1 MAVET
6 RWMPCQLKIE
16 TNIVSNDYDGII
28 LVSGRAAGTD
38 EPEPFKTVLFAA
50 AQIDAGLVSSSAVLP
65 INLPAKRLIYS
76 PTGPLNLDYHDVR
89 SFGEAATKGIK
100 RALMAGVR
108 RPLIALLPDARFENV
123 ELVTLLGAL
132 EGLYVPLEVREI
144 SAERC
149 YKASQL
155 GVWSPICSKKL
166 QGIVKLATAL
176 ESGRYV
182 ARDIGGGDPER
193 MAAPRV
199 EEYISE
205 LFAGTNISVQV
216 ISDQDTLLQEY
227 PLFASVNRAASVT
240 PRHAGRIIFLTYEP
254 PNPACVLETLLL
266 VGKGVTYDTGGADI
280 KIAGCMVGMSRDKC
294 GAAACAGFMQIVNL
308 LQPPT
313 VKVVAALCVVRN
325 SVGENC
331 YVADEVITAKS
342 GMRVRVGNTDAE
354 GRMAMADA
362 LCHIKE
368 MALCS
373 VNPHIFTIATLT
385 GHACLAA
392 GIGYS
397 VVMDN
402 AVARLAS
409 NAEKLQASGEAMGD
423 PFEISRLRRED
434 FKTHQGQ
441 AEGDD
446 VLQAT
451 RKPSSQSQ
459 RGHQGPGA
467 FLIMASGLNQ
477 HGRDSEKPLRYSH
490 LDIAASAGDFPEIGT
505 GAPVL
510 ALAKRFL
517 LSDLENS
524 LVKDFDNNV

>member
-1 MAVET
+1 
-6 RWMPCQLKIE
+6 MPCQLKIE
-16 TNIVSNDYDGII
+16 QNICSCDYDGII
-28 LVSGRAAGTD
+28 LVSGSAPGFD
-38 EPEPFKTVLFAA
+38 EPEPFKTVLYAA
-50 AQIDAGLVSSSAVLP
+50 SQIDAALGTIGAVLP

-100 RALMAGVR
+100 RALKAGVR
-108 RPLIALLPDARFENV
+108 CPLMVLLPDVRFENV

-132 EGLYVPLEVREI
+132 QGLYVPLEVREI
-144 SAERC
+144 SPDRC
-149 YKASQL
+149 YKACQL
-155 GVWSPICSKKL
+155 GIWSPICSKKL

-182 ARDIGGGDPER
+182 ARDIGGADPER

-199 EEYISE
+199 EEYIAE
-205 LFAGTNISVQV
+205 LFAGSNVSVQV

-227 PLFASVNRAASVT
+227 PLFACVNRAASVI

-254 PNPACVLETLLL
+254 PNPACVLETLFL

-280 KIAGCMVGMSRDKC
+280 KYGGHMAGMSRDKC
-294 GAAACAGFMQIVNL
+294 GAAACAGFMQVVNL
-308 LQPPT
+308 IQPPT

-325 SVGENC
+325 SIGENC
-331 YVADEVITAKS
+331 YVSDEVITAKS
-342 GMRVRVGNTDAE
+342 GVRVRVGNTDAE

-385 GHACLAA
+385 GHAVLAA
-392 GIGYS
+392 GSGYS

-402 AVARLAS
+402 AVARLVS
-409 NAEKLQASGEAMGD
+409 NGEKLQASGETIGD
-423 PFEISRLRRED
+423 PFEVSRLRRED
-434 FKTHQGQ
+434 FKCHQGK

-446 VLQAT
+446 VLQALG
-451 RKPSSQSQ
+451 KPSAQSE

-467 FLIMASGLNQ
+467 FLIMASGLDK
-477 HGRDSEKPLRYSH
+477 HGRETKKPLPYSH
-490 LDIAASAGDFPEIGT
+490 LDVAASAGYFPDTPT
-505 GAPVL
+505 GAPIL

-517 LSDLENS
+517 VPDLQKQEVGDSDNKIPE
-524 LVKDFDNNV
+524 K